1 MDSTTSQCLDRRAWE
16 ELPSLP
22 PYCPVP
28 MPKDREAATGLR
40 PVACG
45 KRLGGLRP
53 RGWGKRP
60 AACGGGLREAVAKG
74 DLRDAEAE
82 NRD

>member
-28 MPKDREAATGLR
+28 MPKDREAAAAGR
-40 PVACG
+40 RFPQPRSARRFPQGAGGARFPV
-45 KRLGGLRP
+45 LSLNLP
-53 RGWGKRP
+53 TP
-60 AACGGGLREAVAKG
+60 
-74 DLRDAEAE
+74 
-82 NRD
+82 

>member
-28 MPKDREAATGLR
+28 IPKDREAATGLR
-40 PVACG
+40 PVDRG
-45 KRLGGLRP
+45 QRLIGV
-53 RGWGKRP
+53 RG
-60 AACGGGLREAVAKG
+60 
-74 DLRDAEAE
+74 
-82 NRD
+82 